1 MAVEKLSISMDVE
14 LAEAIRQAAEDD
26 GLSVSAWIAK
36 QVDRTIRMRR
46 LDQLLEEYQAEHGA
60 FTEDELRQA
69 GIRLGYLS
77 ADDPP

>member
-1 MAVEKLSISMDVE
+1 VAVEKMSISMDAE

-26 GLSVSAWIAK
+26 GLSVSAWIAR

-60 FTEDELRQA
+60 FTDEELREA
-69 GIRLGYLS
+69 DIRLGF
-77 ADDPP
+77 APPDVP